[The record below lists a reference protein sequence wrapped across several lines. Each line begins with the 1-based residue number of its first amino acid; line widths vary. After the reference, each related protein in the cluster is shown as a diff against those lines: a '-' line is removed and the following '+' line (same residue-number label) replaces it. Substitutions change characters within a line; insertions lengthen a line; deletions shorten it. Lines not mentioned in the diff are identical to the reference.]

1 MKCTKKRL
9 WVDSDG
15 YNEKS
20 GPAGPLFIN
29 RQACR
34 SVAHYS
40 PRASASI
47 FDSAPVSRMN
57 QQTTRVQAMT
67 AVVYQ

>member
-9 WVDSDG
+9 WADSDG
-15 YNEKS
+15 ANEKS
-20 GPAGPLFIN
+20 GPAG
-29 RQACR
+29 R
-34 SVAHYS
+34 SFHFDKPRPSYC

-57 QQTTRVQAMT
+57 QQTTSVQAMT
-67 AVVYQ
+67 AVAYQ